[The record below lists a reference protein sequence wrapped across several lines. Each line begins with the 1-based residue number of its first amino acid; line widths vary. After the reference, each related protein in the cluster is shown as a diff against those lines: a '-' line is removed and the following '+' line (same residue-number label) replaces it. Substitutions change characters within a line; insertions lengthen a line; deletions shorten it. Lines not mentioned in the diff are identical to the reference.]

1 MPHAPMLAN
10 YCLLKLG
17 FAIAEE
23 LNETRAKMASYFDL
37 IDMQLM
43 VNVAGAQS
51 MTKGAERSFLSLPAA
66 SNRVK
71 NLEQH
76 LGTALLYRNSQGV
89 TLTPSGEAFV
99 RHARIILRQL
109 EHLRGDIREYASG
122 IKGLVRVCANTT
134 AMNEFMP
141 AVLARY
147 LGAHPDVNV
156 ELRER
161 LSFQVVKA
169 VAEGAAD
176 IGITAQAS
184 GGEEIEF
191 LPYRT
196 DRLVLVTPADH
207 PLADRELVDFE
218 ETLAWDYVGLSET
231 SAIHSFLLQAADD
244 LGRVLRFRVE
254 VSNFEAA
261 CRMIAAHVGIGVIPE
276 TAARRY
282 VQGLPLAV
290 IGLND
295 AWSLRRLHICVRQ
308 FDKLPVF
315 AKDLV
320 SLLVRDAAVAAP
332 DAPPGAGR
340 PEADGEAP
348 QAQSPV
354 NIKG

>member
-1 MPHAPMLAN
+1 
-10 YCLLKLG
+10 
-17 FAIAEE
+17 
-23 LNETRAKMASYFDL
+23 MATHFDL

-43 VNVAGAQS
+43 VNVASAQS

-99 RHARIILRQL
+99 RHARIVLRQL

-122 IKGLVRVCANTT
+122 VKGQIRVFANTT

-141 AVLARY
+141 NVLARY
-147 LGAHPDVNV
+147 LSAHPEVNV

-161 LSFQVVKA
+161 LSYQVVKA
-169 VAEGAAD
+169 VADGSAD
-176 IGITAQAS
+176 IGITAQS
-184 GGEEIEF
+184 GGGENIEF

-196 DRLVLVTPADH
+196 DRLVLVTHRDH
-207 PLADRELVDFE
+207 PLAAHVSVDFDA
-218 ETLAWDYVGLSET
+218 TLSWDYVGLFEA
-231 SAIHSFLLQAADD
+231 SAIHSFLLQAADEI
-244 LGRVLRFRVE
+244 GRVLRFRVE

-261 CRMIAAHVGIGVIPE
+261 CRLIAAQVGIGVIPE
-276 TAARRY
+276 SAARRY
-282 VQGLPLAV
+282 VQGLPLAM

-295 AWSLRRLHICVRQ
+295 SWSLRRLSICVRQ

-320 SLLVRDAAVAAP
+320 SLLVRDGAQDETLAQGATDAAC
-332 DAPPGAGR
+332 DASTPPM
-340 PEADGEAP
+340 
-348 QAQSPV
+348 
-354 NIKG
+354 

>member
-1 MPHAPMLAN
+1 
-10 YCLLKLG
+10 
-17 FAIAEE
+17 
-23 LNETRAKMASYFDL
+23 MATHFDL
-37 IDMQLM
+37 TDMQLM
-43 VNVAGAQS
+43 VNVAGAHS

-99 RHARIILRQL
+99 QHARIILRQL
-109 EHLRGDIREYASG
+109 EHLRGDIREYSSG
-122 IKGLVRVCANTT
+122 VKGHVRVFANTT

-141 AVLARY
+141 KVLAQY
-147 LGAHPDVNV
+147 LASHSDVNV

-161 LSFQVVKA
+161 LSYLVVKA
-169 VAEGAAD
+169 VADGTAD
-176 IGITAQAS
+176 IGITAQHS
-184 GGEEIEF
+184 GGENIQF

-196 DRLVLVTPADH
+196 DRLVLVTYLEH
-207 PLADRELVDFE
+207 PLAKQATVDFDD
-218 ETLAWDYVGLSET
+218 TLGWDYIGLSES

-261 CRMIAAHVGIGVIPE
+261 CRMVASNVGIAVIPE
-276 TAARRY
+276 SAARRY

-290 IGLND
+290 IRLND
-295 AWSLRRLHICVRQ
+295 EWSLRKLHICVRQ

-320 SLLVRDAAVAAP
+320 SLLVKDAAVH
-332 DAPPGAGR
+332 
-340 PEADGEAP
+340 ADSADSQESVIAHFAKEKTQRLAVSDTD
-348 QAQSPV
+348 QAIINE
-354 NIKG
+354 NIP

>member
-1 MPHAPMLAN
+1 
-10 YCLLKLG
+10 
-17 FAIAEE
+17 
-23 LNETRAKMASYFDL
+23 MAAHFDL

-43 VNVAGAQS
+43 VNVAGAHS
-51 MTKGAERSFLSLPAA
+51 MTRGAERSFLSLPAA

-76 LGTALLYRNSQGV
+76 LGTALFYRNSQGV

-122 IKGLVRVCANTT
+122 VKGHIRVYANTT

-141 AVLARY
+141 TVLARY
-147 LGAHPDVNV
+147 LGSHPDVNV

-161 LSFQVVKA
+161 LSYLIVKA
-169 VAEGAAD
+169 VADGTAD
-176 IGITAQAS
+176 IGISAQGS
-184 GGEEIEF
+184 GGENIEF

-196 DRLVLVTPADH
+196 DRLVLVTHRDH
-207 PLADRELVDFE
+207 PLAGHDAVDFD
-218 ETLAWDYVGLSET
+218 ETLAWDYVGLSEA

-261 CRMIAAHVGIGVIPE
+261 CRMIASHVGIGIIPE
-276 TAARRY
+276 SAARRY

-290 IGLND
+290 ISLND
-295 AWSLRRLHICVRQ
+295 EWSLRRLHICVRQ

-320 SLLVRDAAVAAP
+320 S
-332 DAPPGAGR
+332 
-340 PEADGEAP
+340 
-348 QAQSPV
+348 
-354 NIKG
+354 